1 VFTQPTNKKN
11 IPPSFIQTLYN
22 NASTLHPPDKSNPEQ
37 NISKITAIEKLKT
50 MRGFIY
56 TTLLLALFYTCP
68 TIAQNTG
75 IITGIIADSTTQ
87 ESLLGVNVKAGETL
101 GTSDYIDGKYEL
113 VLAAGEHDIEFSYL
127 GYATISK
134 KVTIIAGKTVV
145 MNVTM
150 KEEATLLE
158 QATVT
163 SSKFKKP
170 LGEVTVSLAIISPDL
185 LENTNSSS
193 VNQALDKVP
202 GVNTM
207 GDQVTIRGGAGFSQ
221 GTGSRVL
228 ILMDDM
234 PAMQADAGLPNWR
247 DLPTENIQQMEVLKG
262 SASALYGSSAM
273 NGVIN
278 IRTALPTKKPYT
290 KVSIFGTMY
299 GDPKDANNKWWTGEN
314 MPFEMGLQL
323 AHRRKVG
330 KFDIVLGSNLFYNQS
345 YMLGYKATTSNP
357 FDGGYDPDDK
367 SQGYDHKARVT
378 ANIRYRHSE
387 NLIFTLNTNVNM
399 GSQNSY
405 MFHSRINPSPALGLK
420 NLGLYE
426 TDFAP
431 APKGY
436 NFRMTID
443 PAVTY
448 YDKFSNRH
456 RGQFRYFYI
465 NNVNEGNQ
473 SNQSNSFY
481 GEYQYLRKFEKL
493 GGLEVAAGFVGS
505 TIVSTSEV
513 YSNDT
518 YQHTNFAV
526 YLQLDKQF
534 FKRLNLSFGF
544 RYEVNLGYYPDT
556 VHYDISILGTVLTTK
571 HVPLENIVD
580 HKPVFRAGASYKIG
594 LGTFVRASWGQGY
607 RFPTILEKFIATSAG
622 GISIIPNP
630 TLDSEIGWSLEL
642 GVKQG
647 FKIGKWQGFI
657 DVAGFW
663 TEYDNMMEF
672 QAAPPPPGGW
682 FIQAPFQIQN
692 IGNTRITGVD
702 ASIMGEGN
710 IGPVKIQLMAGYTLL
725 IPTYRDF
732 EDSLK
737 KIEITTNSTSD
748 RNILKYRNQHTV
760 KFDAQASFKGISLGA
775 TFQYLSFMEAI
786 DVFLDGENTTT
797 QPYTKTHYFREKH
810 NTGSYIFNVRASY
823 QFKKFLKLSFLV
835 NNIINDEY
843 ALQPGKLEAP
853 RNFALRV
860 DFTF

>member
-1 VFTQPTNKKN
+1 
-11 IPPSFIQTLYN
+11 
-22 NASTLHPPDKSNPEQ
+22 
-37 NISKITAIEKLKT
+37 

-56 TTLLLALFYTCP
+56 ITLLLGLCYTCP
-68 TIAQNTG
+68 TIAQSTG

-113 VLAAGEHDIEFSYL
+113 ELVAGVYDIEFSYL
-127 GYATISK
+127 GYASLVKT
-134 KVTIIAGKTVV
+134 VTITSGKTVV
-145 MNVTM
+145 MNISM
-150 KEEATLLE
+150 MEEATLLE

-278 IRTALPTKKPYT
+278 IRTALPTNKPYT

-299 GDPKDANNKWWTGEN
+299 GDPKDTKNKWWTGET
-314 MPFEMGLQL
+314 MPFELGLQL
-323 AHRRKVG
+323 AHRRKIG
-330 KFDIVLGSNLFYNQS
+330 KFDVVLGSNLFYNQS
-345 YMLGYKATTSNP
+345 YMLGYKATVNNP
-357 FDGGYDPDDK
+357 FDGGYDPDEK

-378 ANIRYRHSE
+378 ANIRYRHTE
-387 NLIFTLNTNVNM
+387 NLIFSLNTNVNM
-399 GSQNSY
+399 GSQNAF
-405 MFHSRINPSPALGLK
+405 MFHSRINPNPALGLK
-420 NLGLYE
+420 DLGLYE

-448 YDKFSNRH
+448 YDKFTNRH
-456 RGQFRYFYI
+456 RAQFRYFYI

-493 GGLEVAAGFVGS
+493 DGLEVVAGFVGT

-518 YQHTNFAV
+518 YQHTNFAA
-526 YLQLDKQF
+526 YLQLDKQL
-534 FKRLNLSFGF
+534 FKRLNISLGF
-544 RYEVNLGYYPDT
+544 RYEINLGYYPD
-556 VHYDISILGTVLTTK
+556 VIEYDIEILGTVLATK
-571 HVPLENIVD
+571 YDTLENPIE
-580 HKPVFRAGASYKIG
+580 HRPVFRAGASYKISQA
-594 LGTFVRASWGQGY
+594 TFIRASWGQGY

-630 TLDSEIGWSLEL
+630 TGLVSETGWSLEL
-642 GVKQG
+642 GIKQG

-672 QAAPPPPGGW
+672 QAAPDPPGGSW
-682 FIQAPFQIQN
+682 LIQAPFQIQN
-692 IGNTRITGVD
+692 IGNTRITGID
-702 ASIMGEGN
+702 ASIIGEGN

-732 EDSLK
+732 DDRDSAGK
-737 KIEITTNSTSD
+737 AEITAYSTS
-748 RNILKYRNQHTV
+748 NENVLKYRNQHTV
-760 KFDAQASFKGISLGA
+760 KFDAQGTFKGFSLGA
-775 TFQYLSFMEAI
+775 TFQYLSFMKAI
-786 DVFLDGENTTT
+786 DIFLDGENTVF

-843 ALQPGKLEAP
+843 ALQPGKLEGP
-853 RNFALRV
+853 RNFSLRV